1 MNPPIEIKIREL
13 QLRDPFGIARGTR
26 RTVRNLFIRIGDGL
40 GEGAPIYYRGQTVE
54 HMAQLA
60 HEWVVQQPDLNR
72 PVDDIIDELVIHYPG
87 ETGLWQAIDMAL
99 HDALG
104 KKQGESLNQMWSIP
118 QRSDLTS
125 SFTIGM
131 DQLDVVMQK
140 VERAAPYPI
149 LKIKV
154 GGRQD
159 LETLQAIA
167 QKTGKPLY
175 IDANEGW
182 SAEQTLEYLP
192 IMQQCNVRMIEQPLP
207 GADRDGYLRI
217 MQANQTGIP
226 IIVDESVHGPED
238 ITKWIGLADGIN
250 IKLAKCGGLHR
261 ARKMINIARE
271 NNLRVML
278 GCMVES
284 SLGVTAAAHLAPLA
298 DYLDLDGAA
307 LISNDPFQGMR
318 LDRGKIVMPDGVGIG
333 VSTP

>member
-1 MNPPIEIKIREL
+1 MNPPIEIDIREL
-13 QLRDPFGIARGTR
+13 QLRDPFGIARGMR
-26 RTVRNLFIRIGDGL
+26 RTVSNLFIRIGDGL

-54 HMAQLA
+54 RMAQLA
-60 HEWVVQQPDLNR
+60 HEWVVQQPDLER
-72 PVDDIIDELVIHYPG
+72 PVDAILDELIQQFPG
-87 ETGLWQAIDMAL
+87 ETGLWQAIDLAM

-104 KKQGESLNQMWSIP
+104 KKQDASLDQMWHIP
-118 QRSDLTS
+118 QLSGLIS

-159 LETLQAIA
+159 LETLQSIA
-167 QKTGKPLY
+167 GKTGKPLY

-192 IMQQCNVRMIEQPLP
+192 IMQQCNVRLIEQPLP
-207 GADRDGYLRI
+207 GADHDGYRRI
-217 MQANQTGIP
+217 MQANHTGIP

-250 IKLAKCGGLHR
+250 IKLAKCGGLRR
-261 ARKMINIARE
+261 ARQMIDIART
-271 NNLRVML
+271 NNLRIML
-278 GCMVES
+278 GCMIES
-284 SLGVTAAAHLAPLA
+284 SLGVTAAAHLAPLV
-298 DYLDLDGAA
+298 DYIDLDGAA
-307 LISNDPFQGMR
+307 LLSNDPFQGMR
-318 LDRGKIVMPDGVGIG
+318 LDRGVIVMPDGSGIG
-333 VSTP
+333 VA